1 MDAWSVVMWGG
12 LYKATMNY
20 NVWRMEYGL
29 MIHPHVWVGN
39 IQIFKQNHLLFGKLT
54 QKARWPSVLRRTWI
68 PNLIEADHECSS
80 PYHQWHWRDLSVGL
94 IESIGGLGQCW
105 SPARHGTRIRL
116 ALAPC
121 DPINPSQHFK
131 CSDLSLRQ
139 CALHVGVEGLWLGRD
154 SDAQHKDN
162 HIYLL
167 SNPGSFQMDWEAL
180 EPTAVSLAG
189 NMSYGNTLCRKIC
202 GGEINLNEGII
213 QSPGYPVRYQ
223 QNTICRW
230 IIKAPNKMIRFW
242 VTDLDLSPGRD
253 LTDKSCDRDRLT
265 IMEGDEFTEDSAHVL
280 ATVCGKL
287 HAGQGPIT
295 TVHGKLLLEFRSG
308 NYEVT
313 KRGFQARWVAEALDQ
328 PQTECGATSPSSG
341 GNFARL
347 VGGVKE
353 AVENV
358 PWHAAV
364 FSDDVGTRDD
374 NETPLC
380 GATIIRHSYALTA
393 AHCLD
398 HLTSQQQ
405 VDKTI
410 LGYATSQLWRL
421 TRLSHLLR
429 DSDITVSSMDDD
441 TGASVIR
448 LSRIYS
454 HPTYSENLDSDI
466 VLIKVA
472 EPITWSSRV
481 FPVCLPSP
489 ESLLDHVGHG
499 RLHIPKQYCKL
510 AGWGSSS
517 ELGRRWRWSY
527 MFLERQPLFGWCGWR
542 AVWRML
548 ITERTTLL
556 YTRFHFH

>member
-1 MDAWSVVMWGG
+1 
-12 LYKATMNY
+12 
-20 NVWRMEYGL
+20 
-29 MIHPHVWVGN
+29 
-39 IQIFKQNHLLFGKLT
+39 
-54 QKARWPSVLRRTWI
+54 
-68 PNLIEADHECSS
+68 
-80 PYHQWHWRDLSVGL
+80 
-94 IESIGGLGQCW
+94 
-105 SPARHGTRIRL
+105 
-116 ALAPC
+116 
-121 DPINPSQHFK
+121 
-131 CSDLSLRQ
+131 
-139 CALHVGVEGLWLGRD
+139 
-154 SDAQHKDN
+154 
-162 HIYLL
+162 
-167 SNPGSFQMDWEAL
+167 
-180 EPTAVSLAG
+180 
-189 NMSYGNTLCRKIC
+189 
-202 GGEINLNEGII
+202 
-213 QSPGYPVRYQ
+213 
-223 QNTICRW
+223 
-230 IIKAPNKMIRFW
+230 
-242 VTDLDLSPGRD
+242 
-253 LTDKSCDRDRLT
+253 
-265 IMEGDEFTEDSAHVL
+265 MEGDEFTEDSAHVL

-517 ELGRRWRWSY
+517 ELGDYASDLASIEIPV
-527 MFLERQPLFGWCGWR
+527 MSDKHCERSSASLFGRRVNIR
-542 AVWRML
+542 A
-548 ITERTTLL
+548 TLCAGHFDG
-556 YTRFHFH
+556 TRQSPCKGDDGGGLTCSWNGNHYLVGVAGEQFGECSLLNVPRYFTRVSTFIKWVEDTIRKSKFGYDSNFAKGAREW